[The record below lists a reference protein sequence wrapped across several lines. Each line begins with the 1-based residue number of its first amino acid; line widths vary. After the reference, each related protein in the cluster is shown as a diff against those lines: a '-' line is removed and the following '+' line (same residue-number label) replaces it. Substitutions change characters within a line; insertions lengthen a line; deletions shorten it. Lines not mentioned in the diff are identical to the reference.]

1 MKRFSNLVDGVPVT
15 VEIEDGEMVEALI
28 GERGQY
34 VIKKKNSS
42 ISTFDVYFM
51 QMGDNGPYRSSNCYT
66 DKWFLTDEKDIN
78 VIIKDIVDEGYFPE
92 CPEWVKL
99 NTYTPD
105 MDAPILTRVWSAK
118 YQPHDRLRDKRFD
131 AWRREVEEIADSM
144 SLREKSFFRAL
155 GEPACDFLNIM
166 SRILY
171 DVEGISSPRDY
182 APSNLPDGLEILS
195 EEEHLLCLLFL
206 DIANAISISN
216 DDWLVDPEWEDPI
229 PRGSCYLEDL
239 L

>member
-15 VEIEDGEMVEALI
+15 VEIETGEVVKATI
-28 GERGQY
+28 GDRGQY
-34 VIKKKNSS
+34 VIEKQDGGL
-42 ISTFDVYFM
+42 STFDVYFM

-66 DKWFLTDEKDIN
+66 DKWFLTDEKDIE
-78 VIIKDIVDEGYFPE
+78 VIINSIVDDGYFPD

-118 YQPHDRLRDKRFD
+118 YQPHDRLRHKRFN
-131 AWRREVEEIADSM
+131 AWDREVQQIADNM
-144 SLREKSFFRAL
+144 TLREKSFYRTL
-155 GEPACDFLNIM
+155 GEPACEFLNIIE
-166 SRILY
+166 SVLY
-171 DVEGISSPRDY
+171 DVVGISSPRDY
-182 APSNLPDGLEILS
+182 VSLDLPDGLEILS
-195 EEEHLLCLLFL
+195 EEEHLLCVLFL
-206 DIANAISISN
+206 DIANAISLSN
-216 DDWLVDPEWEDPI
+216 DNWLIDPEWEDPI